1 MMFSTVATSAVA
13 AMTLLGL
20 SEYLKG
26 GDVALAVADAGL
38 RAAVAD
44 AGLRAKFDVR
54 EHYFQRLL
62 AQLLMGTVLITAL
75 RRYAEKYRKEEW
87 EALDKSLAQGAPR
100 IHARITQSFTS
111 VSDLSDSGLDALPLP
126 TPAETVKSTI
136 LTLSS
141 ITSSQLSFIDYCIAA
156 DTVKSSQLSITS
168 GEDDESTAPAAPD
181 DDESTAPAAPDDES
195 TAPTS
200 WCGGVFRLLGGLFGA
215 LFALVR
221 CVFLCG
227 AWMVGALLYRLFWIL
242 FTVLR
247 WAVFLI
253 GQPIV
258 WFCALCGYISRV
270 VARVVGFFFKIGVGV
285 VQMTIDGI
293 FFFLF
298 AVLLFWLVRG
308 YLLSVWNFD
317 LVTLDVC
324 IIQQLHV
331 VVLAITETM
340 QLLKLLLDGTLG
352 PQLFTVMWRYKLQ
365 GHWTTI
371 VNLEQAY
378 N

>member
-1 MMFSTVATSAVA
+1 MFSTLATSAVA

-26 GDVALAVADAGL
+26 VKVGDVAL
-38 RAAVAD
+38 AVAD

-62 AQLLMGTVLITAL
+62 VQLLMGTVLITAL
-75 RRYAEKYRKEEW
+75 RRYAQKYRKEEW
-87 EALDKSLAQGAPR
+87 EALDKSLSQGAPR
-100 IHARITQSFTS
+100 FHARITQSFTS

-126 TPAETVKSTI
+126 TPADTVKSTI

-168 GEDDESTAPAAPD
+168 GE

-247 WAVFLI
+247 WAVFII

-285 VQMTIDGI
+285 VQMTIDAI

-298 AVLLFWLVRG
+298 AVLLFVLVRG

-340 QLLKLLLDGTLG
+340 QLLKLWLVDGTLG